1 MFILLWESSSPPTYC
16 ILWEKK
22 IKMYILLDGDVY
34 LVKCLSSMHEALDLE
49 QEDQKLEEGRERGG
63 HK

>member
-1 MFILLWESSSPPTYC
+1 
-16 ILWEKK
+16 LWEKK